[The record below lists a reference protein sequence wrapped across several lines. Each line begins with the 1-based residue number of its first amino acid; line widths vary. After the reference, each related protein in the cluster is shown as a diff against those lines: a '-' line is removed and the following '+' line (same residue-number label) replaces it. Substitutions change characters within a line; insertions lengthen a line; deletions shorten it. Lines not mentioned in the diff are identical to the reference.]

1 MTVDWT
7 HAAPAVLAA
16 ALASFVEFV
25 EALTI
30 VLAAGLTRGWPSSLL
45 GGFTG
50 AAVLAA
56 IVALLGRN
64 LRLIPLGVLQL
75 ALGILLLAFGVLWLR
90 KAVQRAAKLRGLR
103 DEAKI
108 FARQTREMG
117 CKPRRISS
125 LDALGFITSFK
136 GVFVEGLEVVFIVI
150 AVGAAGG
157 LLLPASLGALAAGV
171 IVVLLGIGLHRP
183 LARVPENL
191 LKFAVG
197 VLLSAFGVFWI
208 GEGAGVRWPL
218 GEWTVL
224 LLIAIIFL
232 SAVSSVFLIRNR
244 GEPS

>member
-45 GGFTG
+45 GAFTG

-90 KAVQRAAKLRGLR
+90 KAVQRAARLRGLR

-108 FARQTREMG
+108 FARETREMG
-117 CKPRRISS
+117 SKPRRLSS

-232 SAVSSVFLIRNR
+232 SAVSSVFLIRKR
-244 GEPS
+244 GELS